1 VVTDGAR
8 RHRLEREHP
17 DHRGHGGSPMVDV
30 GPVGSVSGDV
40 SVVVPLNDVVEP
52 LPPNGF
58 MVVVVLVMIPPE
70 VFVDTP
76 DPVAPGDDVT
86 LVGHVGVEELTDPG
100 EDGLLPD
107 VDMLE
112 LIEVEKGDV

>member
-1 VVTDGAR
+1 
-8 RHRLEREHP
+8 
-17 DHRGHGGSPMVDV
+17 MVDV

-58 MVVVVLVMIPPE
+58 MVVAVLVMIPPE

-76 DPVAPGDDVT
+76 DPAAPGDDVT
-86 LVGHVGVEELTDPG
+86 LVGHVGVEELTDPD

-112 LIEVEKGDV
+112 LIEVEKGEV